1 MLSMGIEVGEY
12 GELHTVPA
20 MAWAASLVVC
30 GLGDAMLGRWLFL
43 PLFVAVFYGGMIMN
57 RLDYLSDALIL
68 ARLA

>member
-20 MAWAASLVVC
+20 MAWAASFVVC
-30 GLGDAMLGRWLFL
+30 WLGDAIMGRWLFL
-43 PLFVAVFYGGMIMN
+43 TLFVAAFYGGMIMN